1 VQFEITDVTKIY
13 KGDKTAVSGVTMHI
27 KPGVLGLLGPNG
39 AGKSSLLRILATIT
53 RPTSGSVTW
62 NDQDIVASPDQLRR
76 VLGYLPQDF
85 GVYPHL
91 TASEFLSYLGA
102 VKGLSA
108 QAARARIDE
117 LLDLVN
123 LNEARSRPLGQYSGG
138 MRQRVGI
145 AQALLNDPELLIVD
159 EPTAGLDPEE
169 RIRFRELLGDL
180 AADRI
185 VILSTHIVSDIEAIA
200 QDIAILARGSLRYHG
215 SPDKLIHTVKG
226 RVWEM
231 VTSSEELAAIR
242 QQHVVSR
249 ANRTP
254 EGMHIRVLANKSPA
268 TTAKPAA
275 PDLEDAY
282 LWTVHTGMAAKQPL
296 VPAEAATL

>member
-1 VQFEITDVTKIY
+1 MQLELTDVTKMY
-13 KGDKTAVSGVTMHI
+13 KGDKTAVSGVSMRI
-27 KPGVLGLLGPNG
+27 KAGVLGLLGPNG

-53 RPTSGSVTW
+53 RPTSGVVTW
-62 NDQDIVASPDQLRR
+62 NNQNIATNPNQLRQ

-91 TASEFLSYLGA
+91 TAPEFLSYLAA

-108 QAARARIDE
+108 KAARARIDE

-123 LNEARSRPLGQYSGG
+123 LNEARKRPLGQYSGG

-145 AQALLNDPELLIVD
+145 AQALLNDPQLLIVD

-180 AADRI
+180 AGDR
-185 VILSTHIVSDIEAIA
+185 VVLFSTHIVSDIEAIA
-200 QDIAILARGSLRYHG
+200 QDIAILAQGTLRYHG
-215 SPDKLIHTVKG
+215 SPDELIQTAKG

-231 VTSSEELAAIR
+231 VAAPEELATLR
-242 QQHVVSR
+242 EHQVVSR

-254 EGMHIRVLANKSPA
+254 DGMHIRVLANKSPA
-268 TTAKPAA
+268 AKAKLVA

-282 LWTVHTGMAAKQPL
+282 LWAVHDPAAPKGQSPKTGA
-296 VPAEAATL
+296 

>member
-1 VQFEITDVTKIY
+1 MQLELADITKIY
-13 KGDKTAVSGVTMHI
+13 KVNKTAVSGVSMRI

-53 RPTSGSVTW
+53 RPTNGVVTW
-62 NDQDIVASPDQLRR
+62 DNQDIVTNPNQLRQ

-91 TASEFLSYLGA
+91 TAPEFLSYLA
-102 VKGLSA
+102 AAKGLSA
-108 QAARARIDE
+108 KAARARIDE

-123 LNEARSRPLGQYSGG
+123 LNEARKRPLGQYSGG

-145 AQALLNDPELLIVD
+145 AQALLNDPKLLIVD

-180 AADRI
+180 AADRV
-185 VILSTHIVSDIEAIA
+185 VIFSTHIVSDIEAIA
-200 QDIAILARGSLRYHG
+200 QYIAILAQGTLRYHG
-215 SPDKLIHTVKG
+215 SPDKLVQTAKG

-231 VTSSEELAAIR
+231 VTTPEELTTIR
-242 QQHVVSR
+242 EHQVVSR

-254 EGMHIRVLANKSPA
+254 DGGMHIRVLADKSPA
-268 TTAKPAA
+268 TQAKLAT

-282 LWTVHTGMAAKQPL
+282 LWTMHNPVAHKGQSPKTGA
-296 VPAEAATL
+296 

>member
-1 VQFEITDVTKIY
+1 VQLELADITKTY
-13 KGDKTAVSGVTMHI
+13 KGNKTAVSGVSMHI
-27 KPGVLGLLGPNG
+27 KSGVLGLLGPNG

-53 RPTSGSVTW
+53 RPTSGVVTW
-62 NDQDIVASPDQLRR
+62 DGQNIVTNPNHLRQ

-91 TASEFLSYLGA
+91 TAPEFLSYLAA

-108 QAARARIDE
+108 KAARARIDE

-123 LNEARSRPLGQYSGG
+123 LNEARKRPLGQYSGG

-145 AQALLNDPELLIVD
+145 AQALLNDPKLLIVD

-169 RIRFRELLGDL
+169 RIRFREFLGDL
-180 AADRI
+180 AADRV
-185 VILSTHIVSDIEAIA
+185 VIFSTHIVSDIEAIA
-200 QDIAILARGSLRYHG
+200 QDIAILAQGTLRYHD
-215 SPDKLIHTVKG
+215 SPDKLIQTAKG

-231 VTSSEELAAIR
+231 VTTPEELTALR
-242 QQHVVSR
+242 EHQVVSR

-254 EGMHIRVLANKSPA
+254 DGIHIRVLADKSPA
-268 TTAKPAA
+268 KAAKLVI

-282 LWTVHTGMAAKQPL
+282 LWAVHNPVVTKGRPPATGA
-296 VPAEAATL
+296 